1 MSRVT
6 LETNVAIGG
15 KNMTEELERI
25 AMKEDSE
32 VRSIVAQLGLS
43 TELKGTLII
52 QEFVLSKRKTKM
64 LSDKEVNLVLRAW
77 ESRWYVPR
85 ALIASDKND
94 NVKLLREEG
103 ETEEAY
109 KRRKVEHIEKYVKTI
124 LA

>member
-1 MSRVT
+1 
-6 LETNVAIGG
+6 
-15 KNMTEELERI
+15 MTEELERI

-52 QEFVLSKRKTKM
+52 QEFVLSKRKTKI
-64 LSDKEVNLVLRAW
+64 LSDKEVKLVLRAW
-77 ESRWYVPR
+77 ESRRYVPR

-94 NVKLLREEG
+94 KVKLLREEG